1 MLAVHGVWARRGA
14 LCLWAEPPARLPLT
28 GPDADA
34 VREALAAALP
44 RLAHALVARA
54 RGTVELQL
62 PEPPSRGDRAGLS
75 LQRLPAVVLGPDRA
89 LPVLLELHGLAA
101 GTGAGGLPWPLEV
114 GEDLRWLAG
123 VAAAADAR
131 ARAGLLV
138 PGLEQSDGEWWGRW
152 HPLVDRTWRRWCSAA
167 AAAAPPA
174 ARAEDDGRSGRPA
187 EELVTAVVAD
197 LTAAVGAQLAAAL
210 PPPEALADV
219 DGGAVGA
226 WLVSLRTG
234 EPVGPEAPARALAE
248 LAARTERWRA
258 SATTQPAELL
268 LRVAEPEGEDEPWTL
283 QVRLR
288 SLDDPSAVATA
299 AEVRRGVSGEWGQ
312 DWDGD
317 LDPWAFAVAELGR
330 AAAVHPGL
338 LELGASPDDD
348 AELTAQQV
356 VDLVTDGV
364 PALVEAGFAVALP
377 GRWVRPQVGL
387 SVRARRP
394 GEGPAP
400 QGTSDVPAAVGAP
413 GSLAKTD
420 LVEVDW
426 KVVLGDVELDEAELA
441 VLAAQRAPLVQLRG
455 RWVQVDAEAIA
466 RSLRF
471 LRKTAHQEAA
481 QGSATP
487 LAVLLGQLAS
497 GSLPAPL
504 VSLEGE
510 GPLSA
515 LLAGGGEQTLQPV
528 PTPSGLNA
536 QLRPYQERGLAWM
549 AFLDAH
555 GLGGVLADDMGLG
568 KTVQLLALLLSERER
583 AATDGTAGGRPAPT
597 LLVCPMSVVGN
608 WEREAARFAPDL
620 LVHTHHGPDRLRGEA
635 LLEAAAR
642 TDLVLTTYP
651 LVARDADDLAAVAW
665 RRVALDE
672 AQHVKNLGTRA
683 ARAVRQVAGPP
694 FPTGADGSAGRT
706 QKIALTGT
714 PVENRLAELHAVVD
728 FTNPGVLGSA
738 TRFRERFSVPVER
751 HGDERATALLT
762 TLTRPLV
769 LRRTKT
775 DPGVAPDLPAKLEL
789 VVRANLTTEQAALYK
804 AVVDEMLAK
813 IREAEQQKNKEQRR
827 GLVLATLTRLKQVCN
842 HPAQL
847 LADGSPFLRRGQ
859 HRSGKLA
866 LVDDVLDT
874 VVADGEKA
882 LLFTQYRELGALL
895 VPHLEQR
902 YGVEV
907 PYLHGGVSKK
917 ARDAMVQRFS
927 GRPEDQGDGDGAS
940 PIMLLSL
947 RAGGTGLNLV
957 AANHVV
963 HVDRW
968 WNPAVEAQATD
979 RAFRIGQTRQ
989 VQVRKLVCV
998 GTVEE
1003 RVDELMTRKA
1013 DLASAVVRSTD
1024 AADGGAGWL
1033 TELSTSDLHDLVR
1046 LGAEAVGE

>member
-14 LCLWAEPPARLPLT
+14 LCLWAEAPARLPLT
-28 GPDADA
+28 GSDAEA
-34 VREALAAALP
+34 VREALAGPLP

-62 PEPPSRGDRAGLS
+62 PSERGLA

-89 LPVLLELHGLAA
+89 LPVLLELHRQA
-101 GTGAGGLPWPLEV
+101 GEGTALPWPLEV

-123 VAAAADAR
+123 LAAAADAR

-138 PGLEQSDGEWWGRW
+138 PGLEQADGEWWGRW
-152 HPLVDRTWRRWCSAA
+152 HPLVDRAWRRWCSAA

-174 ARAEDDGRSGRPA
+174 ARAEDDGRIGRPA

-210 PPPEALADV
+210 PEPLASSGQSAP
-219 DGGAVGA
+219 GGVADAGSA
-226 WLVSLRTG
+226 WLASLRTG
-234 EPVGPEAPARALAE
+234 EPVGPDAPARALVE
-248 LAARTERWRA
+248 LAARAERWRA

-268 LRVAEPEGEDEPWTL
+268 LRVAEPADEDEPWTL

-288 SLDDPSAVATA
+288 SLDDPSAVATPG
-299 AEVRRGVSGEWGQ
+299 EVRRGVSGEWGQ

-330 AAAVHPGL
+330 AAAVHPAL
-338 LELGASPDDD
+338 LELGASPDAD
-348 AELTAQQV
+348 AELDAQQV

-364 PALVEAGFAVALP
+364 PALVGAGFAVALP
-377 GRWVRPQVGL
+377 GRWLRPQVGL

-413 GSLAKTD
+413 GSLARTD

-455 RWVQVDAEAIA
+455 QWVQVDADAIE

-471 LRKTAHQEAA
+471 LRRSVHQESSLTSLT
-481 QGSATP
+481 G
-487 LAVLLGQLAS
+487 VLGQLAS

-504 VSLEGE
+504 VSLDGD
-510 GPLSA
+510 GPLGA
-515 LLAGGGEQTLQPV
+515 LLSGEQRTFAPV
-528 PTPSGLNA
+528 PAPAGLQA

-583 AATDGTAGGRPAPT
+583 AAPGVAPGPT

-620 LVHTHHGPDRLRGEA
+620 RVHTHHGPDRLRGEE
-635 LLEAAAR
+635 LLAAAGR
-642 TDLVLTTYP
+642 SDLVLSTYP

-683 ARAVRQVAGPP
+683 ARAVRQVAGAPHPP
-694 FPTGADGSAGRT
+694 QGT
-706 QKIALTGT
+706 QRIALTGT

-751 HGDERATALLT
+751 HGDERATQLLT
-762 TLTRPLV
+762 TLTRPFV

-804 AVVDEMLAK
+804 AVVDEMLARIK
-813 IREAEQQKNKEQRR
+813 EAEEHRDKQQRR

-895 VPHLEQR
+895 VPHLQQR

-917 ARDAMVQRFS
+917 ARDAMVVGFS
-927 GRPEDQGDGDGAS
+927 EGSAS
-940 PIMLLSL
+940 PLMLLSL

-1013 DLASAVVRSTD
+1013 DLASSVVRSTD
-1024 AADGGAGWL
+1024 ADGGSGESWL
-1033 TELSTSDLHDLVR
+1033 TELSTDELHDLVR
-1046 LGAEAVGE
+1046 LGAEAVGD

>member
-14 LCLWAEPPARLPLT
+14 LCLWAEAPARLPLT
-28 GPDADA
+28 GADAEA
-34 VREALAAALP
+34 VREALADGLP

-62 PEPPSRGDRAGLS
+62 PSGQEPAAGAPAGLS

-89 LPVLLELHGLAA
+89 LPVLLELHRQLVVSSGRPARP
-101 GTGAGGLPWPLEV
+101 PWPLEV
-114 GEDLRWLAG
+114 GEDLLWLAG

-138 PGLEQSDGEWWGRW
+138 PGLEQAEGEWWGRW
-152 HPLVDRTWRRWCSAA
+152 HPLVDRAWRRWCSAA

-174 ARAEDDGRSGRPA
+174 ARSEDEGRSGRPG
-187 EELVTAVVAD
+187 EELVGAVVAD

-210 PPPEALADV
+210 PAPEPLEPLPA
-219 DGGAVGA
+219 GGADAVSA
-226 WLVSLRTG
+226 WLTSLRTG
-234 EPVGPEAPARALAE
+234 EPVGPEAPARALVE
-248 LAARTERWRA
+248 LAARAQRWRT

-288 SLDDPSAVATA
+288 SLDDPSAVATP
-299 AEVRRGVSGEWGQ
+299 AEVRRGVGGLWGQ

-338 LELGASPDDD
+338 LELGASPDAD
-348 AELTAQQV
+348 AELDAQQV

-364 PALVEAGFAVALP
+364 PALVDAGFAVALP
-377 GRWVRPQVGL
+377 GRWLRPTVGL

-394 GEGPAP
+394 GDGPAP

-426 KVVLGDVELDEAELA
+426 RVVLGDVELDEAELA

-455 RWVQVDAEAIA
+455 QWVQVDADAIA

-471 LRKTAHQEAA
+471 LQRSAHQESSLTSLT
-481 QGSATP
+481 G
-487 LAVLLGQLAS
+487 VLGQLAS

-504 VSLEGE
+504 VSLDGD
-510 GPLSA
+510 GPLGA
-515 LLAGGGEQTLQPV
+515 LLGGGERRALEPV
-528 PTPSGLNA
+528 PAPAGLRA

-568 KTVQLLALLLSERER
+568 KTVQLLALLLSEREQ
-583 AATDGTAGGRPAPT
+583 DPQAGPT

-620 LVHTHHGPDRLRGEA
+620 RVHVHHGPERLRGQE
-635 LLEAAAR
+635 LLDAAAAG
-642 TDLVLTTYP
+642 DLVLTTYP

-672 AQHVKNLGTRA
+672 AQHVKNPGTRA
-683 ARAVRQVAGPP
+683 ARAVRQVAGAPHPP
-694 FPTGADGSAGRT
+694 QGT
-706 QKIALTGT
+706 QRIALTGT
-714 PVENRLAELHAVVD
+714 PVENRLAELHAVLD

-751 HGDERATALLT
+751 HGDEKATALLT
-762 TLTRPLV
+762 TLTRPFV

-813 IREAEQQKNKEQRR
+813 IKEAEQHRDKQQRR

-895 VPHLEQR
+895 VPHLQQR

-917 ARDAMVQRFS
+917 ARDEMVVGFS
-927 GRPEDQGDGDGAS
+927 EGSAS
-940 PIMLLSL
+940 PLMLLSL

-1033 TELSTSDLHDLVR
+1033 TELSTDELHDLVR